1 MIGINI
7 GSLNT
12 TISNGQF
19 PQNSNRL
26 HCELILSETSKRTCP
41 SLITYAENNRLIGD
55 QANLV
60 LRKNINNSFD
70 NLSRLI
76 GIHSQS
82 AFAQKEL
89 RDYHLIGPILDTNTN
104 KFNFIYK
111 GEKLCL
117 SPEQI
122 LTGYLNLI
130 KFIYLKNNKIQID
143 TLVFSSPDYFTCYQK
158 NSYFNIVKACEF
170 CKDVH
175 MISDST
181 AITLYF
187 GYKKYKEY
195 FIVQNPGN
203 NNNNVLSVN
212 PTIIKNIIFIDIGH
226 SKTTFILS
234 KLSYDVFHVLDCI
247 SIPFLGGRDFDEEIF
262 KFCALKF
269 KEKTNFDIINDKKC
283 KLKLL
288 NVISKARKNLT
299 VNQDTNIMVDSL
311 YNDEDFNYLLTR
323 VEFEKIISKQIEL
336 FKNIFNNFY
345 IKNLEKFKGL
355 EITNIEMAGEL
366 MRTPILE
373 RTVKEIVGIEMS
385 KTILTDECIAIGC
398 SLYASLMKG
407 RFPIQGFKGIYHLN
421 NYAIYYKIE
430 NEEKKCLI
438 SSQYSIPFF
447 HTIYFDSKYFDYN
460 KFKIGFYHNKS
471 EIEKFVPTKEGL
483 LIEYEI
489 DPKIIMQ
496 QNGNLKE
503 IYITFMVD
511 NNGNVH
517 LNKLFI
523 KQNNNEI
530 PVQFKNGMVIAS
542 RRELYVNVQVNNN
555 IINEIKNVE
564 NNFMKAD
571 EEFKIFSHKR
581 NLLEGRFYEIKNKIN
596 EKNFGNQILN
606 GKSINEILN
615 EIENNLIDYQHKFG
629 DLNQIQQKFDEIIN
643 KITTPETMTF
653 KLNYLQ
659 QIKFYENKIS
669 EELAKLL
676 NGQFTEFSQN
686 KINDCVNMLEHF
698 KTKLELAGEINE
710 LNSLNN
716 EFQKEIK
723 KYFNN

>member
-12 TISNGQF
+12 TISQGQF
-19 PQNSNRL
+19 NGNSNRL

-41 SLITYAENNRLIGD
+41 SLITYGENNRLIGD
-55 QANLV
+55 QANLN
-60 LRKNINNSFD
+60 LRKNINSSFE
-70 NLSRLI
+70 NLSRYI

-89 RDYHLIGPILDTNTN
+89 RDFHLIGPNLDINTN

-111 GEKLCL
+111 GQNLSL

-130 KFIYLKNNKIQID
+130 KYIYLINNKISVE
-143 TLVFSSPDYFTCYQK
+143 TLVFSTPDYFTCYQK
-158 NSYFNIVKACEF
+158 NSYFNIIKACDF
-170 CKDVH
+170 SKDVH
-175 MISDST
+175 MINDST

-195 FIVQNPGN
+195 FIVQNPEN
-203 NNNNVLSVN
+203 NNLILSVN

-234 KLSYDVFHVLDCI
+234 KLTYDVFHVLDSV

-262 KFCALKF
+262 KFCSIKF
-269 KEKTNFDIINDKKC
+269 KEKTNFDILNNKKC

-299 VNQDTNIMVDSL
+299 VNQDAHIIVDSL

-323 VEFEKIISKQIEL
+323 NEFENIISKQINL
-336 FKNIFNNFY
+336 FKNIFQNFY
-345 IKNLEKFKGL
+345 LKNLENFKGL

-373 RTVKEIVGIEMS
+373 RTVKEIIGIEMS

-421 NYAIYYKIE
+421 IYAIYYQIE

-438 SSQYSIPFF
+438 SSQYAIPFF
-447 HTIYFDSKYFDYN
+447 HTIYFDNKYFN
-460 KFKIGFYHNKS
+460 NNFKIGFYHNKN
-471 EIEKFVPTKEGL
+471 EIEKYVPCKEGL
-483 LIEYEI
+483 LVEYEI
-489 DPKIIMQ
+489 NPKIILE
-496 QNGNLKE
+496 QNGGIKE

-517 LNKLFI
+517 LNKLFT

-530 PVQFKNGMVIAS
+530 PIQFKNGMVIAS
-542 RRELYVNVQVNNN
+542 RRELYTNIQINNN
-555 IINEIKNVE
+555 LINELKNVE
-564 NNFMKAD
+564 NKFMKDD
-571 EEFKIFSHKR
+571 EEFKNFSNKR
-581 NLLEGRFYEIKNKIN
+581 NLLEGRYYEIKNKIN
-596 EKNFGNQILN
+596 EKNLGVQVIN
-606 GKSINEILN
+606 GKTINDILN
-615 EIENNLIDYQHKFG
+615 EIENILTEYQNKFG
-629 DLNQIQQKFDEIIN
+629 DLNIIQQKFDEIIN
-643 KITTPETMTF
+643 KITSPETMIY
-653 KLNYLQ
+653 KMKSLE

-669 EELAKLL
+669 EEYSKFLG
-676 NGQFTEFSQN
+676 GQFTEFSQN
-686 KINDCVNMLEHF
+686 KINDCVNMIEHF
-698 KTKLELAGEINE
+698 KTKFELAGDINE
-710 LNSLNN
+710 INSLNN

-723 KYFNN
+723 KYF